1 MLDLVAGPRHK
12 GAIFDILWPQHGH
25 SAPARLGRSTALVVA
40 GALALTLSAKAQV
53 PLFIPITLQS
63 LVVLLLGGLLGA
75 RLGLASVMLYLGE
88 GLSNLPVF
96 AGTPEKGI
104 GLAYMMGPTGGYLVG
119 FAVAV
124 LLIGYA
130 ADHRL
135 DASLWRRLVVM
146 SLGHAVIFVFGYAWL
161 VHFVGPNKA
170 WAFGVA
176 PFYAATVI
184 KTLLAAL
191 LATGLWQGA
200 ARLRGL

>member
-1 MLDLVAGPRHK
+1 MVAAPPG
-12 GAIFDILWPQHGH
+12 GAIFDILWPRSGQG
-25 SAPARLGRSTALVVA
+25 APARLARGLGLAMA

-88 GLSNLPVF
+88 GAANLPVF
-96 AGTPEKGI
+96 AGTPEKGL

-119 FAVAV
+119 FALAA

-130 ADHRL
+130 ADRRL
-135 DASLWRRLVVM
+135 DGTLWRRLLVM
-146 SLGHAVIFVFGYAWL
+146 SLGHLVIFAFGYAWL
-161 VHFVGPNKA
+161 VQFVGYDKA
-170 WAFGVA
+170 WLLGVA

-191 LATGLWQGA
+191 LATGLCRGA
-200 ARLRGL
+200 ALLRGL